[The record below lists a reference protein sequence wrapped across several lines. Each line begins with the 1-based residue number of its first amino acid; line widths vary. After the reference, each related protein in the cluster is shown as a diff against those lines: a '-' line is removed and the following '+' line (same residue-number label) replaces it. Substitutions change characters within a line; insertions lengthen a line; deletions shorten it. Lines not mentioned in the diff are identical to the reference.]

1 MDFKYH
7 LETAWSLT
15 LKHIAS
21 LLFLTLTAVA
31 VSVVSLGI
39 LAPVVMA
46 GYMQSILRLV
56 RDGREPEVQDVFSQ
70 MGLFL
75 PLFVFGILL
84 TVAVLVGFLLLF
96 LPGVLIMVGVSYCC
110 IYMLPLMTDRSMG
123 LVDAAKESFSMV
135 TKEKIGDHVIV
146 FLLFAGI
153 SSIGSTVLLGSLF
166 THPLATVFLM
176 SIYHSLAGE
185 QKAVEPTGAEETSI
199 P

>member
-21 LLFLTLTAVA
+21 LIFLTLTAVA

-46 GYMQSILRLV
+46 GYMQAILLLV

-70 MGLFL
+70 MRLFL
-75 PLFVFGILL
+75 PLFAFGIVL
-84 TVAVLVGFLLLF
+84 TIAVLVGLLLLF
-96 LPGVLIMVGVSYCC
+96 LPGVLIMVGVSFCC
-110 IYMLPLMTDRSMG
+110 IYMLPLMTDRNMG
-123 LVDAAKESFSMV
+123 LIDAAQESFAMV

-146 FLLFAGI
+146 YLLFAGI
-153 SSIGSTVLLGSLF
+153 STVGSTVLLGSLF

-176 SIYHSLAGE
+176 SIYHGLTGE
-185 QKAVEPTGAEETSI
+185 QKAVEPTGAE
-199 P
+199 

>member
-21 LLFLTLTAVA
+21 LIFLTLAAVA
-31 VSVVSLGI
+31 VSVVSLGV

-46 GYMQSILRLV
+46 GYMQAILLLV
-56 RDGREPEVQDVFSQ
+56 RDGREPVVQDVFSQ

-96 LPGVLIMVGVSYCC
+96 LPGVLVMVGASYCC
-110 IYMLPLMTDRSMG
+110 LYMLPLMTDRKVG
-123 LVDAAKESFSMV
+123 LVDAVKESFAMV
-135 TKEKIGDHVIV
+135 TKDKISDHVIV

-153 SSIGSTVLLGSLF
+153 SAVGSTVLLGSLF

-176 SIYHSLAGE
+176 SVFHSLSGE
-185 QKAVEPTGAEETSI
+185 QAAAEPAGAE
-199 P
+199 

>member
-21 LLFLTLTAVA
+21 LIFLTLAAVV

-46 GYMQSILRLV
+46 GYMQALLLLV
-56 RDGREPEVQDVFSQ
+56 RDEREPVIQDVFSQ

-75 PLFVFGILL
+75 PLFIFGIIL
-84 TVAVLVGFLLLF
+84 TAAAMIGFFLLF
-96 LPGVLIMVGVSYCC
+96 LPGVLILAGASFCC
-110 IYMLPLMTDRSMG
+110 LYMLPLMTDRNIG
-123 LVDAAKESFSMV
+123 LVDAAGESFAMV
-135 TKEKIGDHVIV
+135 TKEKIGDHIIV

-153 SSIGSTVLLGSLF
+153 SAVGSSILLGTLF
-166 THPLATVFLM
+166 TQPLATVFLM
-176 SIYHSLAGE
+176 SVYHSLTGE
-185 QKAVEPTGAEETSI
+185 QQAMETAGAE
-199 P
+199 